1 MAINSSSFANVCLPL
16 TVDSRVCNECS
27 EIYAG
32 TAVPVASL
40 KWTGEVWQWKW
51 HSWHSWH
58 SGKWLQL
65 SCDSGHLSWP
75 KASQKHVQ
83 AQYTHAC
90 NCNGTHYSL
99 YLFMPYHFFIILF
112 YFILL
117 HNIMHELCHVWL
129 VSNHLNCFR
138 LIKHEVLNQPVS
150 HRITPACCSLQ

>member
-16 TVDSRVCNECS
+16 TVGSRVCNECS

-40 KWTGEVWQWKW
+40 KWTGEAWQWKW
-51 HSWHSWH
+51 HGIHGIQANGFSCPVIQDTFLDLKHLKSMCRHSTLMH
-58 SGKWLQL
+58 AIAMELITL
-65 SCDSGHLSWP
+65 STFSCHTIFL
-75 KASQKHVQ
+75 
-83 AQYTHAC
+83 
-90 NCNGTHYSL
+90 
-99 YLFMPYHFFIILF
+99 LF